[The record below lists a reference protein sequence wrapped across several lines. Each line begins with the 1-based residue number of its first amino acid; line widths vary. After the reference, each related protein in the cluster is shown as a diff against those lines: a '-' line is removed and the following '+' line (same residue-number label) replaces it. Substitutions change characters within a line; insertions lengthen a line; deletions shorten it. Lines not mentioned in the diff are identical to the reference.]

1 MTDEHET
8 DQPEGDDQ
16 PVGEDRSPMAG
27 DAPPDAAWMGWSQA
41 AWRILA
47 VVLYFVLA
55 TALLPDQVMALGFV
69 VDAPRIVQELILT
82 AVWGLA
88 LAAGLYGLRVAQR
101 RRLI

>member
-8 DQPEGDDQ
+8 DQPEGDD
-16 PVGEDRSPMAG
+16 RSPMAG
-27 DAPPDAAWMGWSQA
+27 DASPDAMRWSQA